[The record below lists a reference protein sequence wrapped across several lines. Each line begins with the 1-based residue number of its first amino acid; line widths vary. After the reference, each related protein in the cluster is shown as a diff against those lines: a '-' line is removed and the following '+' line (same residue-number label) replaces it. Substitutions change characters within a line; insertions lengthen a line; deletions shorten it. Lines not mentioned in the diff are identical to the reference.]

1 MGVFSG
7 KFGYGVGTDIVCLID
22 TGTLERQ
29 KPLFLSAQASLPMAT
44 VRVTSEVDLNLDQLL
59 SGVAQLDTD
68 ELRNFVERV
77 SLMLAQRKSASLP
90 ELEAN
95 LLQSINQG
103 LPEST
108 QHRYDV
114 LQAKLQNEAI
124 APEEH
129 QELLQLIDV
138 VEQADADRLEALVE
152 LAQLRGV
159 TLPDLMTQLGLRS
172 PAVYA

>member
-1 MGVFSG
+1 
-7 KFGYGVGTDIVCLID
+7 
-22 TGTLERQ
+22 
-29 KPLFLSAQASLPMAT
+29 MAT
-44 VRVTSEVDLNLDQLL
+44 VRVTSEVSLNLDQLL

-77 SLMLAQRKSASLP
+77 SLMLAQRKAASLP

-95 LLQSINQG
+95 LLQAINQG
-103 LPEST
+103 LPENT
-108 QHRYDV
+108 QHRYNE
-114 LQAKLQNEAI
+114 LQAKVQDETI

-138 VEQADADRLEALVE
+138 VEQAEANRLQALME

-159 TLPDLMTQLGLRS
+159 TLPALMKQLRLQ
-172 PAVYA
+172 PPTVYA

>member
-1 MGVFSG
+1 
-7 KFGYGVGTDIVCLID
+7 
-22 TGTLERQ
+22 
-29 KPLFLSAQASLPMAT
+29 MAT
-44 VRVTSEVDLNLDQLL
+44 VRVTSEVNLNLDQLL

-77 SLMLAQRKSASLP
+77 SLMLAQRKAASLP

-95 LLQSINQG
+95 LLQAINQE
-103 LPEST
+103 LPEEI
-108 QHRYDV
+108 QHRYSE
-114 LQAKLQNEAI
+114 LQAKLQDEAI

-138 VEQADADRLEALVE
+138 VEQADAARLQALVE

-159 TLPDLMTQLGLRS
+159 NLPDLMTQLGLQ
-172 PAVYA
+172 PPTVYA

>member
-1 MGVFSG
+1 
-7 KFGYGVGTDIVCLID
+7 
-22 TGTLERQ
+22 
-29 KPLFLSAQASLPMAT
+29 MAT
-44 VRVTSEVDLNLDQLL
+44 VRVTSEVNLNLDQLL

-77 SLMLAQRKSASLP
+77 SLMLAQRKAASLP

-95 LLQSINQG
+95 LLQAINQG
-103 LPEST
+103 LSGEI
-108 QHRYDV
+108 QHRYSE
-114 LQAKLQNEAI
+114 LQAKLQDEAI

-138 VEQADADRLEALVE
+138 VEQADADRLQALVE

-159 TLPDLMTQLGLRS
+159 NLPDLMIQLGLQ
-172 PAVYA
+172 PPTVYA

>member
-1 MGVFSG
+1 
-7 KFGYGVGTDIVCLID
+7 
-22 TGTLERQ
+22 
-29 KPLFLSAQASLPMAT
+29 MAT

-95 LLQSINQG
+95 LLQTINQG
-103 LPEST
+103 LPEEV
-108 QHRYDV
+108 QHRYNE
-114 LQAKLQNEAI
+114 LQAKLQDEAT

-138 VEQADADRLEALVE
+138 VEQADADRLEDLVE

-159 TLPDLMTQLGLRS
+159 SLTDLMTQLGLRS

>member
-1 MGVFSG
+1 
-7 KFGYGVGTDIVCLID
+7 
-22 TGTLERQ
+22 
-29 KPLFLSAQASLPMAT
+29 MAT
-44 VRVTSEVDLNLDQLL
+44 VRVTSEVSLNLDQLL

-77 SLMLAQRKSASLP
+77 SLMLAQRKASSLP

-95 LLQSINQG
+95 LLQAINQG
-103 LPEST
+103 LSGKI
-108 QHRYDV
+108 QHRYSE
-114 LQAKLQNEAI
+114 LQSKLQNEAI

-138 VEQADADRLEALVE
+138 VEQADAARLQALVE

-159 TLPDLMTQLGLRS
+159 TLPDLMTQLGLQ
-172 PAVYA
+172 PPTVYA

>member
-1 MGVFSG
+1 
-7 KFGYGVGTDIVCLID
+7 
-22 TGTLERQ
+22 
-29 KPLFLSAQASLPMAT
+29 MAT
-44 VRVTSEVDLNLDQLL
+44 VRVTSEVNLNLDQLL

-77 SLMLAQRKSASLP
+77 SLMLAQRKAASLP

-95 LLQSINQG
+95 LLQAINQG
-103 LPEST
+103 LPEKI
-108 QHRYDV
+108 QHRYSE
-114 LQAKLQNEAI
+114 LQTKLQNEAI

-138 VEQADADRLEALVE
+138 VEQADAARLQALVE

-159 TLPDLMTQLGLRS
+159 TLPDLMTQLGLQ
-172 PAVYA
+172 PPTVYA

>member
-1 MGVFSG
+1 
-7 KFGYGVGTDIVCLID
+7 
-22 TGTLERQ
+22 
-29 KPLFLSAQASLPMAT
+29 MAT
-44 VRVTSEVDLNLDQLL
+44 VRVTSEVNLNLDQLL
-59 SGVAQLDTD
+59 SGIAQLDTD

-95 LLQSINQG
+95 LLQAINQG

-108 QHRYDV
+108 QYRYNE
-114 LQAKLQNEAI
+114 LQAKLQDEAI

-138 VEQADADRLEALVE
+138 VEQADAARLQALME
-152 LAQLRGV
+152 LIQLRRQ
-159 TLPDLMTQLGLRS
+159 TLQNLKLVRFSCNLKEN
-172 PAVYA
+172 